1 MATTLGIVT
10 PDNTAPTSGGAGSSA
25 GGSMPTSG
33 QGLQPNINSGNT
45 NTTGSISSLSKDDV
59 SQVMFDL
66 LKNTSING
74 VYPTVSGGNMDYSLS
89 TGPKASDEWAKQNW
103 QSPPTYN
110 DTPALI
116 GQAINKSDIVSGDS
130 GQNPQN
136 SNVDV
141 AKSSSTVAN
150 NNVDIAKSSSTVANN
165 NVDVAKSS
173 STVVNSNVDIAK
185 SGSSSVSDSKVAA
198 STARLPVLSD
208 ADLDVA
214 DPESNEMS
222 RRAGNERASSMV
234 GQTPLLVF
242 SADKQSAM
250 VLYVQDSN
258 TISVD
263 PDPEDRYPE
272 EIRDSL
278 SGETITEDDYFVSG
292 IPIDFYCLKGDESGY
307 ITLSAMTKFKK
318 LEE

>member
-1 MATTLGIVT
+1 MATTLGIIT
-10 PDNTAPTSGGAGSSA
+10 PDNTAPTSGGIGTSA

-33 QGLQPNINSGNT
+33 QGLQPNISSGNT
-45 NTTGSISSLSKDDV
+45 NTTGNISSLSKDDV

-89 TGPKASDEWAKQNW
+89 TGSKASDEWAKQNW
-103 QSPPTYN
+103 QGPPTYN

-116 GQAINKSDIVSGDS
+116 RQAINKSDIVSGDA
-130 GQNPQN
+130 GQQPHNSN
-136 SNVDV
+136 IDVAKSSSTVSDSNVDV
-141 AKSSSTVAN
+141 AKSSSTVSDS
-150 NNVDIAKSSSTVANN
+150 NVDLAKASSTVAN
-165 NVDVAKSS
+165 
-173 STVVNSNVDIAK
+173 SNVDLAK
-185 SGSSSVSDSKVAA
+185 SGSSSVSDSKIAN
-198 STARLPVLSD
+198 STARLPILSD
-208 ADLDVA
+208 ADLAVK

-222 RRAGNERASSMV
+222 RRAGNERASLMV
-234 GQTPLLVF
+234 SQTPLLIF
-242 SADKQSAM
+242 SGDKKSAM
-250 VLYVQDSN
+250 VVYVQDSN

-263 PDPEDRYPE
+263 PDPEDNYPE

-292 IPIDFYCLKGDESGY
+292 IPIDFYCIKDDEYGY

-318 LEE
+318 FEQ

>member
-1 MATTLGIVT
+1 MATTLGIIT
-10 PDNTAPTSGGAGSSA
+10 PDNTAPASGGIGSSA

-45 NTTGSISSLSKDDV
+45 NTTGNISSLSKDDV

-89 TGPKASDEWAKQNW
+89 TGSKASDEWAKQNW
-103 QSPPTYN
+103 QGTPPPVPQIEEPSIQRGAYN
-110 DTPALI
+110 QTD
-116 GQAINKSDIVSGDS
+116 
-130 GQNPQN
+130 
-136 SNVDV
+136 
-141 AKSSSTVAN
+141 AKSSSTVEN
-150 NNVDIAKSSSTVANN
+150 GKVDPASS
-165 NVDVAKSS
+165 D
-173 STVVNSNVDIAK
+173 
-185 SGSSSVSDSKVAA
+185 SSSVSDSKLAA
-198 STARLPVLSD
+198 SDSRAARSNESEQGVKN
-208 ADLDVA
+208 
-214 DPESNEMS
+214 PESNEIS

-234 GQTPLLVF
+234 SQTPLLLF

-250 VLYVQDSN
+250 VVYVQDSN

-292 IPIDFYCLKGDESGY
+292 IPIDFYCIKDNEYGY

-318 LEE
+318 FEE

>member
-1 MATTLGIVT
+1 MATTLGIIT
-10 PDNTAPTSGGAGSSA
+10 PDNTAPASGGIGSSA

-45 NTTGSISSLSKDDV
+45 NTTGNISSLSKDDV

-89 TGPKASDEWAKQNW
+89 TGSKASDEWAKQNW
-103 QSPPTYN
+103 QGTPPPVPQIEEPSIQRGAYNQTDAPPPTGAPPPPPPTGAPPPVPQIEEPSIQRGAYN
-110 DTPALI
+110 QTD
-116 GQAINKSDIVSGDS
+116 
-130 GQNPQN
+130 
-136 SNVDV
+136 
-141 AKSSSTVAN
+141 AKSSSTVEN
-150 NNVDIAKSSSTVANN
+150 GKVDPASS
-165 NVDVAKSS
+165 D
-173 STVVNSNVDIAK
+173 
-185 SGSSSVSDSKVAA
+185 SSSVSDSKLAA
-198 STARLPVLSD
+198 SDSRAARSNESEQGVKN
-208 ADLDVA
+208 
-214 DPESNEMS
+214 PESNEIS

-234 GQTPLLVF
+234 SQTPLLLF

-250 VLYVQDSN
+250 VVYVQDSN

-292 IPIDFYCLKGDESGY
+292 IPIDFYCIKDNEYGY

-318 LEE
+318 FEE

>member
-1 MATTLGIVT
+1 MATTLGIIT
-10 PDNTAPTSGGAGSSA
+10 PDNTAPASGGIGSSA

-45 NTTGSISSLSKDDV
+45 NTTGNISSLSKDDV

-89 TGPKASDEWAKQNW
+89 TGSKASDEWAKQNW
-103 QSPPTYN
+103 QGTPPPVPQIEEPSIQRGAYN
-110 DTPALI
+110 QTD
-116 GQAINKSDIVSGDS
+116 
-130 GQNPQN
+130 
-136 SNVDV
+136 
-141 AKSSSTVAN
+141 AKSSSTVEN
-150 NNVDIAKSSSTVANN
+150 GKVDPASS
-165 NVDVAKSS
+165 D
-173 STVVNSNVDIAK
+173 
-185 SGSSSVSDSKVAA
+185 SSSVSDSKLAA
-198 STARLPVLSD
+198 SDSRAARSNESEQGVKN
-208 ADLDVA
+208 
-214 DPESNEMS
+214 PESNEMS

-234 GQTPLLVF
+234 GQTPLLIF

-250 VLYVQDSN
+250 VVYIQDSN

-263 PDPEDRYPE
+263 PDPEDSYPE

-292 IPIDFYCLKGDESGY
+292 IPIDFYCIKDNESGY

-318 LEE
+318 FE

>member
-1 MATTLGIVT
+1 MATTLGIIT
-10 PDNTAPTSGGAGSSA
+10 PDNTAPASGGIGSSA

-45 NTTGSISSLSKDDV
+45 NTTGNISSLSKDDV

-89 TGPKASDEWAKQNW
+89 TGSKASDEWAKQNW
-103 QSPPTYN
+103 QGTPPPVPQIEEPSIQRGAYN
-110 DTPALI
+110 QTD
-116 GQAINKSDIVSGDS
+116 
-130 GQNPQN
+130 
-136 SNVDV
+136 
-141 AKSSSTVAN
+141 AKSSSTVEN
-150 NNVDIAKSSSTVANN
+150 GKVDPASS
-165 NVDVAKSS
+165 D
-173 STVVNSNVDIAK
+173 
-185 SGSSSVSDSKVAA
+185 SSSVSDSKLAA
-198 STARLPVLSD
+198 SDSRAARSNESEQGVKN
-208 ADLDVA
+208 
-214 DPESNEMS
+214 PESNEMS

-234 GQTPLLVF
+234 SQTPLLIF

-250 VLYVQDSN
+250 VVYIQDSN

-263 PDPEDRYPE
+263 PDPEDSYPE

-292 IPIDFYCLKGDESGY
+292 IPIDFYCIKDNEYGY

-318 LEE
+318 FEE